1 MEGVTLCV
9 PVPFLVPKERKEA
22 EYLQKLMKHGNNLC
36 TSKKT
41 RFVVSL
47 CQ

>member
-1 MEGVTLCV
+1 MEGVTLRARV
-9 PVPFLVPKERKEA
+9 PRFVPKERKAA

-41 RFVVSL
+41 RFVVSH

>member
-1 MEGVTLCV
+1 MEGVTFCVRVPLCV
-9 PVPFLVPKERKEA
+9 PEERKEA

-36 TSKKT
+36 TSKKP
-41 RFVVSL
+41 RFVVSH